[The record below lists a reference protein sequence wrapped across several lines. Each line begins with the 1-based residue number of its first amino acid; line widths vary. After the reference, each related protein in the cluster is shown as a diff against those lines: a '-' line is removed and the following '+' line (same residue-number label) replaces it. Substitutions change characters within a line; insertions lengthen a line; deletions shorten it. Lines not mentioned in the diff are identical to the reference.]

1 MCPFLTIAYSH
12 LTRCIQEECAFY
24 NRRAERCTIKVI
36 AQVLEKYFKS

>member
-24 NRRAERCTIKVI
+24 DEEARMSPLKVI
-36 AQVLEKYFKS
+36 AQILN